1 MTPSSTRPTLAVVGA
16 TGAVGSVLLA
26 LLSTRRD
33 VWGEVRLVASRRSA
47 GRALTVRGQELVVA
61 ELTAGAFDDVD
72 VAVFATPAEVSAHWA
87 PPVAARGTVV
97 VDVSAAFRTD
107 PQVPLVAP
115 GVNPARLRDRP
126 RGIVALPSC
135 TTSSVIDVLAPL
147 HRRWELDG
155 LVLTSCMA
163 ASAAGRVGV
172 ERFYD
177 ELAVV
182 SSTRTLGQRSGD
194 VRAAL
199 QAALPGSTSPFPGPL
214 ALNVVPF
221 TGPRAVGEAGWSAE
235 EVAVRQEVRRLLGAP
250 ALPVSVTCMQVPVVT
265 SHSVVVHASFVK
277 PITAADARRAI
288 IEAPSVVLLDGD
300 GAGGEGGDGAG
311 DGGDLPTPAD
321 AVGSDPAWA
330 GRVRQALDCPRT
342 VEMVIC
348 SDNLRRG
355 SALAAA
361 EIGELLT
368 AELAP

>member
-1 MTPSSTRPTLAVVGA
+1 MSAPTLAVVGA
-16 TGAVGSVLLA
+16 TGAVGGVLLT

-47 GRALTVRGQELVVA
+47 GRVLRVRGQDVVVT
-61 ELTAGAFDDVD
+61 ELTADAFDGVD

-87 PPVAARGTVV
+87 PPVAARGVVV
-97 VDVSAAFRTD
+97 VDVSAAFRAD
-107 PQVPLVAP
+107 PGVPLVAP

-126 RGIVALPSC
+126 RGVVALPSC
-135 TTSSVIDVLAPL
+135 TTSAVIDVLAPL
-147 HRRWELDG
+147 HRRWELSS

-163 ASAAGRVGV
+163 ASAAGRAGV

-182 SSTRTLGQRSGD
+182 ASSRTLGQRSGD
-194 VRAAL
+194 LRAAL
-199 QAALPGSTSPFPGPL
+199 QAALPGSTSPFPAPL

-221 TGPRAVGEAGWSAE
+221 TGPRATAEPGWSAE
-235 EVAVRQEVRRLLGAP
+235 EVAVRQEVRRVLGAP
-250 ALPVSVTCMQVPVVT
+250 DLPVSVTCLQVPVVA
-265 SHSVVVHASFVK
+265 SHTVVVHAAFEK
-277 PITAADARRAI
+277 PITAAQACRAI
-288 IEAPSVVLLDGD
+288 IEAPNVVLLDGD
-300 GAGGEGGDGAG
+300 GGVSGEGGGT

-342 VEMVIC
+342 VEVVLC

-361 EIGELLT
+361 EVGELLV
-368 AELAP
+368 AELTGG